1 MAAAGTPDWNLKPG
15 FLSEGDSDFEAG
27 HIFLGRFLQDR
38 HSPDPLSDRSML
50 QEDETFRWGNGRPL
64 EKVINSPEDFQFL
77 MQNPQLYRNAIAIIE
92 PWVHVGRNPFGE
104 EVRGS
109 LNVAYLAQKLAD
121 LDSVLFP
128 VWSTGLFDLDKL
140 IAVLS
145 AGVAIV
151 MEGGN
156 PSVRDATTFEG
167 SKASLDELQLL
178 TQRIVLARSP
188 TSAPAIF
195 ICLGHQLVAQAHI
208 RLIQQ
213 AVEQIQALEELKFD
227 PSGNGLRILKDVSL
241 QIKAMGQA
249 LSVKKEHGALTIADD
264 WRHPEFA
271 VGSNEHQE
279 VGNSTLHFYRP
290 PDLGDTHIP
299 EELILAHE
307 VTNHEFE
314 GIIDTSIQY
323 ESELNISMFHADEVN
338 EEAILFANWAYR
350 LLHDALIPYRHVVSD
365 SSLSWLNKLPYAV
378 KILCSTAT
386 NDEVITECAATC
398 IYYKDYETGILRR
411 SFSSQFHPELLS
423 DLRVVGQR
431 KPPSYAE
438 LKVDH
443 GARLFAR
450 LLYAGMQE

>member
-1 MAAAGTPDWNLKPG
+1 MSAAMPPDWNLQPG

-38 HSPDPLSDRSML
+38 HSPDPLSDRSIL
-50 QEDETFRWGNGRPL
+50 QKDETFEWGQGRPL
-64 EKVINSPEDFQFL
+64 EKVVNSVADFQFL

-104 EVRGS
+104 EVRAS

-121 LDSVLFP
+121 LDSILFP
-128 VWSTGLFDLDKL
+128 MWSTGLFELDKL

-156 PSVRDATTFEG
+156 PSVRDAATFEE
-167 SKASLDELQLL
+167 SKASLDDLQTL
-178 TQRIVLARSP
+178 TQRILLARSP

-195 ICLGHQLVAQAHI
+195 ICLGHQLAAQAHI

-213 AVEQIQALEELKFD
+213 AVEQIQTLEELKFD
-227 PSGNGLRILKDVSL
+227 PSGSALKALKQVSVRIRN
-241 QIKAMGQA
+241 MGQT
-249 LSVKKEHGALTIADD
+249 LKVKKHKGLTIAED
-264 WRHPEFA
+264 WSHPEFA

-279 VGNSTLHFYRP
+279 VGNSTLYFYRP
-290 PDLGDTHIP
+290 PDIATTHVP
-299 EELILAHE
+299 EDLILAHE
-307 VTNHEFE
+307 VTHHEFE
-314 GIIDTSIQY
+314 GVIDTSIQY
-323 ESELNISMFHADEVN
+323 ESELNISMFHTDEVN

-350 LLHDALIPYRHVVSD
+350 LLHDVVIPYRHVITD
-365 SSLSWLNKLPYAV
+365 SPISWLNKLPYAV

-386 NDEVITECAATC
+386 NDEIVTECAATC

-438 LKVDH
+438 LKIDH